1 MNQPVAIPEID
12 ATEAARLVVAGE
24 VLLLDVREDDE
35 WASGRAPQ
43 ATHMVLGQLDPAA
56 VPRDRPVVA
65 VCRSGKRSGQAAQV
79 LSAAGVDVRNLDG
92 GMAAWAAAGLP
103 VVRENGMPGEI
114 I

>member
-1 MNQPVAIPEID
+1 M
-12 ATEAARLVVAGE
+12 
-24 VLLLDVREDDE
+24 
-35 WASGRAPQ
+35 
-43 ATHMVLGQLDPAA
+43 
-56 VPRDRPVVA
+56 
-65 VCRSGKRSGQAAQV
+65 CRSGKRSGQAAQV